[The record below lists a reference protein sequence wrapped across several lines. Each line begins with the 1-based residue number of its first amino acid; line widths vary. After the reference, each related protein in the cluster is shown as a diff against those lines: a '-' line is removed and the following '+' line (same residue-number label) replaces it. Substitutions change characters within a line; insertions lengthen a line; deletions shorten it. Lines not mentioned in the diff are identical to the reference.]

1 MALMIKVFAYT
12 ANESFIIAVSVDTDS
27 GKGLGLMVLLIAVQV
42 VYPFGSHKVFIKDFQ
57 TLLQF
62 YLIENHSHQLKITY
76 FTYKYSAK

>member
-62 YLIENHSHQLKITY
+62 YRIEKSFPSIKNNLFYLKILR
-76 FTYKYSAK
+76 